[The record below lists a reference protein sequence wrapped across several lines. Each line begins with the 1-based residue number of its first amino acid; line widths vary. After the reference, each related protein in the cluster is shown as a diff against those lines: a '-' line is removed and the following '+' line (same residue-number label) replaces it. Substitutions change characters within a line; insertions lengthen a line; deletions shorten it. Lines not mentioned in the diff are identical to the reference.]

1 MRKSLAVITD
11 GVCSNIA
18 VFRFHGCT
26 KNSLA
31 LKIKSDIP
39 GAPALGGILDEGV

>member
-1 MRKSLAVITD
+1 MQR
-11 GVCSNIA
+11 VCSNMTL
-18 VFRFHGCT
+18 FRFHGCT

-31 LKIKSDIP
+31 KDKNSDSIP

>member
-26 KNSLA
+26 KNWL